1 MKKLSVESTI
11 VLGFATALIILLLA
25 GGEMYRSIQEYRDT
39 SRLVAHTHLVLEAIE
54 EVRYGINALISSQR
68 TYIITGKELYLA
80 ENKREELRIRSVIL
94 RIKNLTADNPTQQV
108 RSILLSQ
115 LLEDRLK
122 LMNSNIA
129 LYRAQ
134 GFKAARDRIYNGVAD
149 NTMEELEKEC
159 DKMRGEEL
167 TLLKQRSEQA
177 EDKASQALTVGALLV
192 LVTLTAL
199 PLMWWRVRR
208 TAQERQT
215 SSSLAE
221 ESLLLKQVSDNL
233 MREDTIN
240 KAYGDILTLINQDWF
255 NVEDMTNAALI
266 QFNEHV
272 SIMAG
277 IIYLVQKDSITPIS
291 CMGITIP
298 DASGDIVKEAVKRN
312 EIVTLR
318 DIPADSMLSISTG
331 VGSVVPS
338 EIIAVPLSVKNEIV
352 AIVELASL
360 HGFKENDL
368 RIINRIAPQLGF
380 GIKQRMLEQDIKDRS
395 SQLETANFE
404 LVTINEQ
411 SRCLNESLENSNEQL
426 QTTQNEIIES
436 NRKLESISRSKS
448 DFLAN
453 MSHELRTPL
462 NSVIGFSE
470 VLQDQI
476 FGPINEKQQEYVV
489 NIISNGRHLLSLIND
504 ILDLSKVE
512 SGKMNLEL
520 TEFSLRETL
529 EDSLTMLRESAQ
541 KSSIHLILD
550 FVPQADVRI
559 SADKRKLKQI
569 LFNLLSNA
577 VKFSPENG
585 SVNVSAVQETDFME
599 ITIADNGVGIKA
611 EDIPKLFQAFT
622 QLEAVYTKK
631 HAGTGLGLALTRQLV
646 ELHGGR
652 IWVKSKFGT
661 GSRFSF
667 TLPLLRGAAN
677 VPVIPATQNSIKGKS
692 ILLIDDDP
700 LTLTAQLNALQISGC
715 TTMIAH
721 DGEEGLKL
729 ALSCTPDLIILDLM
743 MPGISGFDV
752 IKRLWADKAVSQ
764 IPILVLTAMD
774 LSDADRAR
782 LSGRVW
788 QIAEKGS
795 LSSQE
800 LNQLVVRAVEHVK
813 NNVFEN
819 YI

>member
-1 MKKLSVESTI
+1 MKKLSVESII
-11 VLGFATALIILLLA
+11 VISFISAMVLLLLA
-25 GGEMYRSIQEYRDT
+25 GGQMYRSIMEYRNS

-54 EVRYGINALISSQR
+54 EVRYVVNSLISSQR
-68 TYIITGKELYLA
+68 TYIITGKEQYLA
-80 ENKREELRIRSVIL
+80 ENKREELGARSVIL
-94 RIKNLTADNPTQQV
+94 RIKNLTADNTTQQARV
-108 RSILLSQ
+108 TVLSQ

-134 GFKAARDRIYNGVAD
+134 GFEAARDRIYNGVAD
-149 NTMEELEKEC
+149 ITMEGLEKEC
-159 DKMRGEEL
+159 DMMRAEEL
-167 TLLKQRSEQA
+167 TLLKQRS
-177 EDKASQALTVGALLV
+177 DKAEHKSSQALMVGALLV
-192 LVTLTAL
+192 LVTLIAL

-208 TAQERQT
+208 TAQERLA
-215 SSSLAE
+215 SDSLAE
-221 ESLLLKQVSDNL
+221 ESLLMKQVTDNL
-233 MREDTIN
+233 MHEDKIN

-255 NVEDMTNAALI
+255 NVGDMTRAALI

-277 IIYLVQKDSITPIS
+277 ISYLVQKESITPIS

-298 DASGDIVKEAVKRN
+298 VTSGDIVKEAVIRN
-312 EIVTLR
+312 EIVTLH
-318 DIPADSMLSISTG
+318 DIPANSMLSIATG
-331 VGSVVPS
+331 LGSVVPS

-352 AIVELASL
+352 AVVELASL

-368 RIINRIAPQLGF
+368 QIINRIAPQLGF

-404 LVTINEQ
+404 LVTMNEQ
-411 SRCLNESLENSNEQL
+411 SRCLNESLECSNEQL
-426 QTTQNEIIES
+426 QTTQTEINES

-489 NIISNGRHLLSLIND
+489 NIISSGRHLLSLIND

-520 TEFSLRETL
+520 TEFSLRKTL
-529 EDSLTMLRESAQ
+529 EDSLMMLKERAQ
-541 KSSIHLILD
+541 KSGISLILD
-550 FVPQADVRI
+550 LEPQADVQI
-559 SADKRKLKQI
+559 SADQRKLKQI
-569 LFNLLSNA
+569 LFNLLTNA
-577 VKFSPENG
+577 VKFTPENG
-585 SVNVSAVQETDFME
+585 SVNVSAVQEADFME
-599 ITIADNGVGIKA
+599 VTVADNGVGIMA

-622 QLEAVYTKK
+622 QLESVYTKK
-631 HAGTGLGLALTRQLV
+631 HDGTGLGLALTRQLV

-652 IWVKSKFGT
+652 IWVKSEFGT
-661 GSRFSF
+661 GSRFIF
-667 TLPLLRGAAN
+667 TLPLLRGATII
-677 VPVIPATQNSIKGKS
+677 PVIPATQISNRDKS

-700 LTLTAQLNALQISGC
+700 LTLTAQLNALKISGY
-715 TTMIAH
+715 TTLVAH

-729 ALSCTPDLIILDLM
+729 ARNCSPDLIILDLL
-743 MPGISGFDV
+743 MPGMSGFDV
-752 IKRLWADKAVSQ
+752 IKRLWADKAVAR

-782 LSGRVW
+782 LAGRVW
-788 QIAEKGS
+788 RIAEKGS

-800 LNQLVVRAVEHVK
+800 LNQLVEKAVEHLN

-819 YI
+819 RP